1 MTEQLT
7 EEQIAEFKEAFCL
20 FDKDGDGM
28 TFSISHSYHPC
39 LSKWIACCFDIVFVF
54 VFSFSD
60 YCYSFTFFVDFVMHN
75 EIEIR
80 FINLYLFWHIRIM
93 SNIPGQ

>member
-28 TFSISHSYHPC
+28 TFSISHSYHP
-39 LSKWIACCFDIVFVF
+39 WIACCFDIVFLFLIIVI
-54 VFSFSD
+54 VLL
-60 YCYSFTFFVDFVMHN
+60 FVDFVMHN